1 MATRKTIG
9 LQGEHEAARYLRQRG
24 YIIITRRERI
34 LNGDIDIVAL
44 DKRTVVFVEVRSKTT
59 TERGHPAETIDA
71 RKKQRIC
78 SLANAYIKQ
87 HRLEDYSFRL
97 DVVTV
102 LFTRP
107 PSIQN
112 RWLFGRSSNT
122 PIIEHFQNAFE
133 SDA

>member
-9 LQGEHEAARYLRQRG
+9 LQGEHEAARYLQQRG
-24 YIIITRRERI
+24 YTIIARRERI
-34 LNGDIDIVAL
+34 LHGDIDIVAL
-44 DKRTVVFVEVRSKTT
+44 DNRTVVFVEVRSKTN
-59 TERGHPAETIDA
+59 TEHGHPAETIDT

-78 SLANAYIKQ
+78 TLANAYIKQ

-102 LFTRP
+102 LFLTSAP
-107 PSIQN
+107 VQN
-112 RWLFGRSSNT
+112 RWLFWRSSHS
-122 PIIEHFQNAFE
+122 PIIEHFQNAFD

>member
-24 YIIITRRERI
+24 YIIISRRERI

-107 PSIQN
+107 PSIQT

>member
-9 LQGEHEAARYLRQRG
+9 LRGEQEAIRYLRKRG
-24 YIIITRRERI
+24 YKIVAHRERI
-34 LNGDIDIVAL
+34 LRGDIDIVAL
-44 DKRTVVFVEVRSKTT
+44 DKRTVVFIEVRSKTT
-59 TERGHPAETIDA
+59 TERGHPTETIDT

-78 SLANAYIKQ
+78 TLANAYIKR

-102 LFTRP
+102 LFTGP
-107 PSIQN
+107 ASTQN
-112 RWLFGRSSNT
+112 RWLFWRSGDS

>member
-9 LQGEHEAARYLRQRG
+9 LQGEREAARYLRQRG
-24 YIIITRRERI
+24 YTIVARRERI
-34 LNGDIDIVAL
+34 LHGDIDIVAL
-44 DKRTVVFVEVRSKTT
+44 DKRTVVFVEVRSKTN
-59 TERGHPAETIDA
+59 TERGHPAETIDT

-78 SLANAYIKQ
+78 TLANAYIKR

-102 LFTRP
+102 LFTSP
-107 PSIQN
+107 TSIQN

>member
-24 YIIITRRERI
+24 YIVISRRERI

-78 SLANAYIKQ
+78 TLANAYIKQ

>member
-9 LQGEHEAARYLRQRG
+9 LRGEQEAIRYLRKRG
-24 YIIITRRERI
+24 YTIFAHRERI
-34 LNGDIDIVAL
+34 LRGDIDIIAL
-44 DKRTVVFVEVRSKTT
+44 DKRTIVFVEVRSKTS
-59 TERGHPAETIDA
+59 TERGHPAETVDT

-78 SLANAYIKQ
+78 TLANAYIKQ

-102 LFTRP
+102 LFSN
-107 PSIQN
+107 SIQAQN
-112 RWLFGRSSNT
+112 RWLFWRSGNT
-122 PIIEHFQNAFE
+122 PIIEHFQSAFE

>member
-9 LQGEHEAARYLRQRG
+9 LRGEQEAIRYLRKRG
-24 YIIITRRERI
+24 YKIIAHRERI
-34 LNGDIDIVAL
+34 LRGDIDIVAL
-44 DKRTVVFVEVRSKTT
+44 DKRTVVFIEVRSKTT
-59 TERGHPAETIDA
+59 TERGHPTETIDT

-78 SLANAYIKQ
+78 TLANAYIKR

-102 LFTRP
+102 LFTSP
-107 PSIQN
+107 TSIQN
-112 RWLFGRSSNT
+112 HWLFRRSSNT

-133 SDA
+133 SDT

>member
-1 MATRKTIG
+1 VATRKTIG
-9 LQGEHEAARYLRQRG
+9 LRGEQEAIRYLRKRG
-24 YIIITRRERI
+24 YKIIAHRERI
-34 LNGDIDIVAL
+34 LRGDIDIVAL
-44 DKRTVVFVEVRSKTT
+44 DKRTVVFIEVRSKTT
-59 TERGHPAETIDA
+59 TERGHPTETIDT

-78 SLANAYIKQ
+78 TLANAYIKR

-102 LFTRP
+102 LFTSP
-107 PSIQN
+107 ASIQN
-112 RWLFGRSSNT
+112 RWLFWRSGDS

>member
-9 LQGEHEAARYLRQRG
+9 LQGEHEAARYLQQRG
-24 YIIITRRERI
+24 YTIIARRERI
-34 LNGDIDIVAL
+34 LHGDIDIVAL
-44 DKRTVVFVEVRSKTT
+44 DNRTVVFVEVRSKTS
-59 TERGHPAETIDA
+59 TEHGHPAETIDT

-78 SLANAYIKQ
+78 TLANAYIKQ
-87 HRLEDYSFRL
+87 HRLEDYFFRL

-102 LFTRP
+102 LFLTSVP
-107 PSIQN
+107 VQN
-112 RWLFGRSSNT
+112 RWLFWRSSHS

>member
-9 LQGEHEAARYLRQRG
+9 LRGEQEAIRYLRKRG
-24 YIIITRRERI
+24 YKIIAHRERI
-34 LNGDIDIVAL
+34 LRGDIDIVAL
-44 DKRTVVFVEVRSKTT
+44 DKRTVVFIEVRSKTT
-59 TERGHPAETIDA
+59 TERGHPTETIDT

-78 SLANAYIKQ
+78 TLANAYIKR

-102 LFTRP
+102 LFTSP
-107 PSIQN
+107 ASIQN
-112 RWLFGRSSNT
+112 RWLFWRSGDS

>member
-9 LQGEHEAARYLRQRG
+9 LRGEQEAVRYLRKRG
-24 YIIITRRERI
+24 YKIIARRERI
-34 LNGDIDIVAL
+34 LRGDIDIVAL
-44 DKRTVVFVEVRSKTT
+44 DKRTVVFVEVRSKTI
-59 TERGHPAETIDA
+59 TEHGHPAETIDT
-71 RKKQRIC
+71 RKKQRIGM
-78 SLANAYIKQ
+78 LANAYIKR

-102 LFTRP
+102 LFTSP
-107 PSIQN
+107 TSIQN

>member
-9 LQGEHEAARYLRQRG
+9 LRGEQEAVRYLRKRG
-24 YIIITRRERI
+24 YKIIAHRERI
-34 LNGDIDIVAL
+34 LRGDIDIVAL
-44 DKRTVVFVEVRSKTT
+44 DKRTVVFVEVRSKTS
-59 TERGHPAETIDA
+59 TEHGHPAETIDA

-78 SLANAYIKQ
+78 MLANAYIQQ
-87 HRLEDYSFRL
+87 HRLEAYSFRL

-102 LFTRP
+102 LF
-107 PSIQN
+107 SNSKEVQN
-112 RWLFGRSSNT
+112 RWLFWHSDDS

>member
-9 LQGEHEAARYLRQRG
+9 LRGEQEAIRYLRKRG
-24 YIIITRRERI
+24 YKIVSHRERI
-34 LNGDIDIVAL
+34 LRGDIDIVAL
-44 DKRTVVFVEVRSKTT
+44 DKRTVVFIEVRSKTT
-59 TERGHPAETIDA
+59 TERGHPTETIDT

-78 SLANAYIKQ
+78 TLANAYIKR

-102 LFTRP
+102 LFTGP
-107 PSIQN
+107 ASIQN
-112 RWLFGRSSNT
+112 RWLFWRSGDS